1 MSERA
6 GDTDDQQSNARSG
19 GGQPPWMDA
28 LAQAIVAG
36 VRGVQPPQ
44 EREVMEA
51 EEVAAFLGV
60 DRKTVYDYAGRG
72 VIPCRRLG
80 KRLLFSRSALVVWL
94 GACSKGSSNGDST

>member
-6 GDTDDQQSNARSG
+6 SDTDNQQSITRNG
-19 GGQPPWMDA
+19 GGQPPWVDA

-36 VRGVQPPQ
+36 VRSSTAEPP
-44 EREVMEA
+44 REVMEA

-94 GACSKGSSNGDST
+94 GACSKGSSNGDSE